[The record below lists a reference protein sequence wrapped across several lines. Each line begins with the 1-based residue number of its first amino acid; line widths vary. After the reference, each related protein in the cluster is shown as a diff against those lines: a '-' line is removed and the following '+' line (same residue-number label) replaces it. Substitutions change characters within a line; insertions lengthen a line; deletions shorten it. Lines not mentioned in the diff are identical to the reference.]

1 MVCLGRTR
9 TEESSPKTRA
19 LVILLSLLFAGSV
32 QSPAGIFTVNTTND
46 SHATNPITGTDASGH
61 ISLRSAIE
69 AANTQPSLALLPHM
83 INVPPGT
90 YNLTLGSDILIG
102 GALAHGFTIHGQ
114 GTPANTTIAQT
125 TAGSGCFE
133 NFYPDSGQTITIEN
147 VKITGGNAGG
157 FGGGAVLAGG
167 PSNVFNLDNCDLSG
181 NSTQSTDNGGA
192 ISFSGGGDLNCTNTS
207 FSNDTAKPAVGGA
220 IAYNNGTNP
229 GNLKIDSCTFSLNLA
244 TAAAGA
250 GQGGAIM
257 IVLASGN
264 HADIT
269 NCTFLKNGA
278 GTPIGQGGAIYVSSG
293 IVNVS
298 LCRFSEN
305 VASIGGS
312 ALYNNGGTVTAR
324 NNWWACDGP
333 PGSAGCQ
340 TTSGTVDADPR
351 IDLQLTPSPSLISP
365 GGTSTVT
372 ASFAKNSNN
381 IAINPTVMNGL
392 TITFNGGTHGSVSP
406 GAATITN
413 LMATSTYTNATCPG
427 DSPAV
432 VSGKVDN
439 GTQTAGITVHEA
451 PRLGPCPANIL
462 RDNDTGR
469 CSAVV
474 TFTPPT
480 FTAGCPPP
488 AIVCTPPSGTA
499 FPKGTTT
506 VTCVASNGVAPNDTC
521 RFSVSVADTEHPVIH
536 CPAPITQ
543 ATDPG
548 KCSAVVALD
557 TNIATDN
564 CPGVRLLCNPPS
576 GSTFQKGTTAVN
588 CIATDAGGLSSACSF
603 TVTVQ
608 DSQRPAITC
617 PGNINAENERGL
629 CSAVVNYP
637 APTATDNCPGT
648 IAISCNPPSGSAFQV
663 GSTTVN
669 CTATDSAGNVGKC
682 SFTVTVAD
690 TE

>member
-9 TEESSPKTRA
+9 TEESSPKTTA
-19 LVILLSLLFAGSV
+19 QVIIPSRLIAGSA

-207 FSNDTAKPAVGGA
+207 FSNDTAKSAVGGA

-278 GTPIGQGGAIYVSSG
+278 GTPIGQGGAI
-293 IVNVS
+293 
-298 LCRFSEN
+298 
-305 VASIGGS
+305 
-312 ALYNNGGTVTAR
+312 
-324 NNWWACDGP
+324 
-333 PGSAGCQ
+333 
-340 TTSGTVDADPR
+340 
-351 IDLQLTPSPSLISP
+351 
-365 GGTSTVT
+365 
-372 ASFAKNSNN
+372 
-381 IAINPTVMNGL
+381 
-392 TITFNGGTHGSVSP
+392 
-406 GAATITN
+406 
-413 LMATSTYTNATCPG
+413 
-427 DSPAV
+427 
-432 VSGKVDN
+432 
-439 GTQTAGITVHEA
+439 
-451 PRLGPCPANIL
+451 
-462 RDNDTGR
+462 
-469 CSAVV
+469 
-474 TFTPPT
+474 
-480 FTAGCPPP
+480 
-488 AIVCTPPSGTA
+488 
-499 FPKGTTT
+499 
-506 VTCVASNGVAPNDTC
+506 
-521 RFSVSVADTEHPVIH
+521 
-536 CPAPITQ
+536 
-543 ATDPG
+543 
-548 KCSAVVALD
+548 
-557 TNIATDN
+557 
-564 CPGVRLLCNPPS
+564 
-576 GSTFQKGTTAVN
+576 
-588 CIATDAGGLSSACSF
+588 
-603 TVTVQ
+603 
-608 DSQRPAITC
+608 
-617 PGNINAENERGL
+617 
-629 CSAVVNYP
+629 
-637 APTATDNCPGT
+637 
-648 IAISCNPPSGSAFQV
+648 
-663 GSTTVN
+663 
-669 CTATDSAGNVGKC
+669 
-682 SFTVTVAD
+682 
-690 TE
+690 